1 MTNKKRGQA
10 VCWEWEGPLF
20 SSPVT
25 PSQFRQKLKDLRLS
39 QSECARRMYVAVN
52 TVQRWLSGENKI
64 PGTAIACLECWTRQI
79 KAEEALKRVKE
90 ALDR

>member
-1 MTNKKRGQA
+1 MRKTRSV
-10 VCWEWEGPLF
+10 VCWQWEGPLF
-20 SSPVT
+20 STPVT
-25 PSQFRQKLKDLRLS
+25 PSQFRRTLKDLGLS
-39 QSECARRMYVAVN
+39 QSECARRMYMTIS
-52 TVQRWLSGENKI
+52 TVQRWVSGETNI

>member
-1 MTNKKRGQA
+1 M

-20 SSPVT
+20 STPVT
-25 PSQFRQKLKDLRLS
+25 PSQFRRKLEDLGLS

-52 TVQRWLSGENKI
+52 TVQRWISGENKI

>member
-1 MTNKKRGQA
+1 MGKQRGQV

-20 SSPVT
+20 STPVT
-25 PSQFRQKLKDLRLS
+25 PSQFRRKLKDLGLS

-52 TVQRWLSGENKI
+52 TVQRWISGENKI
-64 PGTAIACLECWTRQI
+64 PGPVIALLESWTRQVE
-79 KAEEALKRVKE
+79 AEEALKRVKE